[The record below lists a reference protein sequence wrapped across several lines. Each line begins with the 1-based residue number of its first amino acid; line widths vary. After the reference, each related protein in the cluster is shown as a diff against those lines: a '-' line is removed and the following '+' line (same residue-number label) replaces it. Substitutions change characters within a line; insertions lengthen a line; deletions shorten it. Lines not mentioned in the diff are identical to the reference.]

1 MTHSLRIPDLTI
13 PARPDSTPS
22 WPVVVGPGDAGDPA
36 VNDVDVIRVHGD
48 ARLAG
53 TVHVVGAKNSALKLM
68 AAALLAP
75 GRSVITNVPRITDI
89 AIMGEVLRRLGCDV
103 QFDADDPVD
112 PMVAQGGIA
121 RSRSVTIDVPEQPGA
136 DADYD
141 LVRRLRASICV
152 LGPLLAR
159 RGYVRVAHPGGDAI
173 GSRGLDMHIS
183 GLTRMGAEISGEHG
197 FVIASAPHG
206 LRGADIVLDFPS
218 VGATENLVM
227 AAVLAQ
233 GTTMIDNA
241 AREPEIVD
249 ICTMLNQMGARIAG
263 AGTSTLRITG
273 VPGLRPVRHATVG
286 DRIVAGTWAFGAA
299 MTRGDVTVTGLD
311 PAYLEVALD
320 KVVAAGGLVE
330 TRGNGFRVRMDDRP
344 RAVDVVTLPYPGFAT
359 DLLPMAIGLAAV
371 SDGASLITE
380 NIFDG
385 RFMFANEMMRLGADI
400 KTDGHHAV
408 VRGRDRLSGA
418 PVRATDIRAGAGL
431 IIAGLCAEG
440 VTEVSH
446 VHHVD
451 RGYPD
456 FVADLRA
463 LGVAVERGT
472 TPEEPSLE
480 I

>member
-13 PARPDSTPS
+13 PARPDAGTG
-22 WPVVVGPGDAGDPA
+22 WPAGVGPGDAGDSA
-36 VNDVDVIRVHGD
+36 IADVDVIRVRGG

-75 GRSVITNVPRITDI
+75 GRTVITNVPRITDI
-89 AIMGEVLRRLGCDV
+89 AIMGEVLRRLGCGV
-103 QFDADDPVD
+103 RFDADDPVD
-112 PMVAQGGIA
+112 PMVAVGGVA
-121 RSRSVTIDVPEQPGA
+121 RSRSVVIDVPEQAGVE
-136 DADYD
+136 ADYD

-183 GLTRMGAEISGEHG
+183 GLTRMGADISGEHG
-197 FVIASAPHG
+197 FVIASAPDG
-206 LRGADIVLDFPS
+206 LRGAEIVLDFPS
-218 VGATENLVM
+218 VGATENLIM
-227 AAVLAQ
+227 AAVLAE
-233 GTTMIDNA
+233 GTTVIENA

-249 ICTMLNQMGARIAG
+249 ICTMLQRMGALIDG
-263 AGTSTLRITG
+263 EGTSTITIVG
-273 VPGLRPVRHATVG
+273 VRRLSPVRHATVG

-311 PAYLEVALD
+311 PAFLEVALD
-320 KVVAAGGLVE
+320 KLVTAGGVVE
-330 TRGNGFRVRMDDRP
+330 THADSFRVRLDDRP

-359 DLLPMAIGLAAV
+359 DLLPMAIGLAAL
-371 SDGASLITE
+371 SEGASLITE

-431 IIAGLCAEG
+431 IIAGLCADG

-463 LGVAVERGT
+463 LGIEVERAT
-472 TPEEPSLE
+472 APEEPELT

>member
-13 PARPDSTPS
+13 PVRPDVAPG
-22 WPVVVGPGDAGDPA
+22 WPGAVGPGDAGDPA
-36 VNDVDVIRVHGD
+36 VNDVDVIRVSGG

-103 QFDADDPVD
+103 RFDADDPVD
-112 PMVAQGGIA
+112 PMVAGGGVA
-121 RSRSVTIDVPEQPGA
+121 RSRSVSIDVPDRPGA
-136 DADYD
+136 EADYD

-159 RGYVRVAHPGGDAI
+159 LGHVRVAHPGGDAI

-206 LRGADIVLDFPS
+206 LHGAEITLDFPS

-227 AAVLAQ
+227 AAVLAR
-233 GTTMIDNA
+233 GATVIDNA

-249 ICTMLNQMGARIAG
+249 ICTMLQQMGAQISG
-263 AGTSTLRITG
+263 AGTSTLHIEG

-299 MTRGDVTVTGLD
+299 MTRGDVTVTGVD
-311 PAYLEVALD
+311 PEFLQVALD
-320 KVVAAGGLVE
+320 KLVAAGGLVE
-330 TRGNGFRVRMDDRP
+330 TRADSFRVRMDERP
-344 RAVDVVTLPYPGFAT
+344 VAVDVVTLPFPGFAT

-400 KTDGHHAV
+400 KTDGHHALV
-408 VRGRDRLSGA
+408 CGRDRLSGA

-431 IIAGLCAEG
+431 IIAGLCADG

-463 LGVAVERGT
+463 LGVSVERGT
-472 TPEEPSLE
+472 APEEPDLT